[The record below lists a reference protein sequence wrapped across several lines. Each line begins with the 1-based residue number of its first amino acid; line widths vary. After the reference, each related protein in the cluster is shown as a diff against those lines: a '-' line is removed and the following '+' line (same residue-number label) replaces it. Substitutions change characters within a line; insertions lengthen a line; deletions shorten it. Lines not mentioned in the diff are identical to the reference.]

1 MNLNDTLMT
10 DTSDTNL
17 NLNDS
22 YTSGFGTQ
30 LTRNAHVEI
39 QLHVHDMTDI
49 QSDKKLNDN

>member
-1 MNLNDTLMT
+1 MT